1 MTLAFRNLTVTPDA
15 PVSAWGV
22 EGILAAID
30 RGELSDWRRVVAA
43 VWAEPDGEVAADLAE
58 ALELAE
64 DTGVATALRRS
75 LDRARMSE
83 AERLGAMIAE
93 WVRASGLTQAQF
105 AREIGT
111 SASRLSTYVRGKV
124 VPSAVLAQRMR
135 ALGGR
140 REVW

>member
-1 MTLAFRNLTVTPDA
+1 M
-15 PVSAWGV
+15 
-22 EGILAAID
+22 
-30 RGELSDWRRVVAA
+30 
-43 VWAEPDGEVAADLAE
+43 WAEPDSEVAADLAE

-83 AERLGAMIAE
+83 AERLGGMIAE
-93 WVRASGLTQAQF
+93 WVRASGLIQAQF

-111 SASRLSTYVRGKV
+111 SASRLSTYVSGTV

-135 ALGGR
+135 RLGRR

>member
-1 MTLAFRNLTVTPDA
+1 MTLAFRNLTVTPEA
-15 PVSAWGV
+15 PVSGWAV
-22 EGILAAID
+22 EGIFAAID
-30 RGELSDWRRVVAA
+30 RGVLSGWRRVVAT
-43 VWAEPDGEVAADLAE
+43 VWAQPDGEVAADLAE

-105 AREIGT
+105 AREIDRKST
-111 SASRLSTYVRGKV
+111 RLNSSHVAISY
-124 VPSAVLAQRMR
+124 AVFCLKKKS
-135 ALGGR
+135 G
-140 REVW
+140 WT

>member
-30 RGELSDWRRVVAA
+30 RGELSDWRRVVAT
-43 VWAEPDGEVAADLAE
+43 VWAQPDGEVAAD
-58 ALELAE
+58 LAE